1 MAPPSAVA
9 RQVDP
14 ELREIKTWL
23 QHKGNDHFLVTSH
36 VNPDGD
42 GLASMLACGRIL
54 RSLGKQVWL
63 VTDGFLSPRYGYLPQ
78 LDTVVAYRDGLEDE
92 LPVAN
97 VITVDVPVLSRLE
110 RVERLIPGDAA
121 ILKIDHHPADEH
133 FGSFN
138 YVDTAVS
145 STAEL
150 VYYLCLVLEIP
161 FDAAL
166 ATWIYTGIA
175 FDTGR
180 FRFSSTTPNA
190 LVIAGEMVRAG
201 ANPQRIAE
209 QLFYEYRPTT
219 LSLLTSTL
227 QSLEYFLD
235 GRVAVLSLDHA
246 LLSQPRYRDE
256 DADGFVDYAVSL
268 QGVEVALFLR
278 EHNPGEIRVSLR
290 AKNAFDVREV
300 AEIFGGGGHRKAAGA
315 RWSGTL
321 EEIKARLVSEIQ
333 PRLEASNERL
343 A

>member
-1 MAPPSAVA
+1 MASPKPIAPQTA
-9 RQVDP
+9 P
-14 ELREIKTWL
+14 ELRAIRKWL

-54 RSLGKQVWL
+54 RSLGKQVWF
-63 VTDGFLSPRYGYLPQ
+63 VADGFLSPRYGYLPQ
-78 LDTVVAYRDGLEDE
+78 IDTVVFYREGLEAE

-97 VITVDVPVLSRLE
+97 VITVDVPVLARLE
-110 RVERLIPGDAA
+110 RVARLIPRDAA
-121 ILKIDHHPADEH
+121 ILKIDHHPGDEH
-133 FGSFN
+133 FGVFN

-150 VYYLCLVLEIP
+150 VYYLCVNLGIP

-166 ATWIYTGIA
+166 ATWLYTGIA

-201 ANPQRIAE
+201 ANPQLIAE

-219 LSLLTSTL
+219 LSLLTSAL
-227 QSLEYFLD
+227 QSLESFLN
-235 GRVAVLSLDHA
+235 GRVAMLSLDYA

-256 DADGFVDYAVSL
+256 DVDGFIDYAVSL

-278 EHNPGEIRVSLR
+278 EHEPGQIRVSLR

-300 AEIFGGGGHRKAAGA
+300 AEVFGGGGHRKAAGA
-315 RWSGTL
+315 RLSMPL
-321 EEIKARLVSEIQ
+321 QEAKAQLVSEVQ
-333 PRLEASNERL
+333 RRLEAPNERL

>member
-1 MAPPSAVA
+1 MASLKPVTHQTDS
-9 RQVDP
+9 
-14 ELREIKTWL
+14 ELRAITEWL
-23 QHKGNDHFLVTSH
+23 RHRGSDHFLVTSH

-63 VTDGFLSPRYGYLPQ
+63 VADGFLSPRYGYLPQ
-78 LDTVVAYRDGLEDE
+78 IDTVVFYREGLEAE

-97 VITVDVPVLSRLE
+97 VITVDVPTLSRLE
-110 RVERLIPGDAA
+110 RVARLIPRDAA
-121 ILKIDHHPADEH
+121 ILKIDHHPGDDQ
-133 FGSFN
+133 FGRFN
-138 YVDTAVS
+138 YVDTEVS

-150 VYYLCLVLEIP
+150 VYHLCNDLGIP

-166 ATWIYTGIA
+166 GTWIYTGIA

-190 LVIAGEMVRAG
+190 LIIAGEMVRAG
-201 ANPQRIAE
+201 ANPQLIAE

-219 LSLLTSTL
+219 LSLLASTL

-235 GRVAVLSLDHA
+235 GRVSVLSLDYA
-246 LLSQPRYRDE
+246 LLGQARYRDE

-268 QGVEVALFLR
+268 QGIEVALFLR
-278 EHNPGEIRVSLR
+278 EHEPGQVRVSLR
-290 AKNAFDVREV
+290 AKHDFDVRAV

-315 RWSGTL
+315 RMSGTIQ
-321 EEIKARLVSEIQ
+321 EVKARLVTEIQ
-333 PRLEASNERL
+333 RRLGAPNERS

>member
-1 MAPPSAVA
+1 MASLKPIA
-9 RQVDP
+9 RQTDP
-14 ELREIKTWL
+14 ALRAITKWL
-23 QHKGNDHFLVTSH
+23 QRKGNDRFLVTSH

-54 RSLGKQVWL
+54 RSLGRQVWL
-63 VTDGFLSPRYGYLPQ
+63 VADGFLSPRYGYLPQ
-78 LDTVVAYRDGLEDE
+78 IDTVVSYREGLEVE
-92 LPVAN
+92 LPVVN

-110 RVERLIPGDAA
+110 RVARLIPRDAA
-121 ILKIDHHPADEH
+121 ILKIDHHPGDEH
-133 FGSFN
+133 FGLFN
-138 YVDTAVS
+138 YVDTEVS

-150 VYYLCLVLEIP
+150 VYYLCVGLGIP

-190 LVIAGEMVRAG
+190 LIIAGEMVRAG
-201 ANPQRIAE
+201 ANPQLIAE

-219 LSLLTSTL
+219 LALLTSTL

-235 GRVAVLSLDHA
+235 GRVAVLSLDYA
-246 LLSQPRYRDE
+246 LLSQPRYGDE

-268 QGVEVALFLR
+268 QGIEAALFLR
-278 EHNPGEIRVSLR
+278 EHEPGQIRVSLR
-290 AKNAFDVREV
+290 AKNDFDVRAV
-300 AEIFGGGGHRKAAGA
+300 AEVFGGGGHRKAAGA
-315 RWSGTL
+315 RLSGTIQ
-321 EEIKARLVSEIQ
+321 EVKARLVTEIQ
-333 PRLEASNERL
+333 RRLDASNERS

>member
-1 MAPPSAVA
+1 MASLKPVT
-9 RQVDP
+9 RQIDS
-14 ELREIKTWL
+14 ELRAITEWL
-23 QHKGNDHFLVTSH
+23 QRRESDHFLVTSH

-63 VTDGFLSPRYGYLPQ
+63 VADGFLSPRYGYLPQ
-78 LDTVVAYRDGLEDE
+78 IDTVVFYREGLEAE

-97 VITVDVPVLSRLE
+97 VITVDVPTLSRLE
-110 RVERLIPGDAA
+110 RVARLIPRDTA
-121 ILKIDHHPADEH
+121 ILKIDHHPGDDQ
-133 FGSFN
+133 FGRFN
-138 YVDTAVS
+138 YVDTEVS

-150 VYYLCLVLEIP
+150 VYRLCIDLGIP

-166 ATWIYTGIA
+166 GTWIYTGIA

-190 LVIAGEMVRAG
+190 LIIAGEMVRAG
-201 ANPQRIAE
+201 ANPQLIAE

-235 GRVAVLSLDHA
+235 GRVSVLSLDYA
-246 LLSQPRYRDE
+246 LLGQARYRDE

-268 QGVEVALFLR
+268 QGIEVALFLR
-278 EHNPGEIRVSLR
+278 EHEPGQVRVSLR
-290 AKNAFDVREV
+290 AKHDFDVRAV

-315 RWSGTL
+315 RMSGTIQ
-321 EEIKARLVSEIQ
+321 EVKARLVTEIQ
-333 PRLEASNERL
+333 RRLDAPNERS

>member
-1 MAPPSAVA
+1 MASLNPIV

-14 ELREIKTWL
+14 ELRAIKKWL
-23 QHKGNDHFLVTSH
+23 QHKANDHFLVTSH

-42 GLASMLACGRIL
+42 GLASMLACARIL

-63 VTDGFLSPRYGYLPQ
+63 VADGFLSPRYGYLPQ
-78 LDTVVAYRDGLEDE
+78 SDTVVLYREGLEDE

-97 VITVDVPVLSRLE
+97 VMTVDVPVLARLE
-110 RVERLIPGDAA
+110 RVARLIPRHAA
-121 ILKIDHHPADEH
+121 ILKIDHHPGDEP
-133 FGSFN
+133 FGLFN
-138 YVDTAVS
+138 YVDTTVS

-150 VYYLCLVLEIP
+150 VYYLCVALKIP

-227 QSLEYFLD
+227 QSLEYVLD
-235 GRVAVLSLDHA
+235 GRVVVLSLDYT

-278 EHNPGEIRVSLR
+278 EHDPGEIRVSLR

-300 AEIFGGGGHRKAAGA
+300 AEVFGGGGHRKAAGA
-315 RWSGTL
+315 RLSGTL
-321 EEIKARLVSEIQ
+321 EEVKARLVSEVQ
-333 PRLEASNERL
+333 RRLEASNERS

>member
-1 MAPPSAVA
+1 MASLKPVA
-9 RQVDP
+9 RQIDP
-14 ELREIKTWL
+14 ELRAITEWL
-23 QHKGNDHFLVTSH
+23 QRQENDHFLVTSH

-63 VTDGFLSPRYGYLPQ
+63 VADGFLSPRYGYLPQ
-78 LDTVVAYRDGLEDE
+78 LDTVVSYREGLEVE

-97 VITVDVPVLSRLE
+97 VITVDVPTLSRLE
-110 RVERLIPGDAA
+110 RVARLIPRDAA
-121 ILKIDHHPADEH
+121 ILKIDHHPGDEH
-133 FGSFN
+133 FGLFN
-138 YVDTAVS
+138 YVDTEAS

-150 VYYLCLVLEIP
+150 VYRLCAGLGMP

-166 ATWIYTGIA
+166 GTWIYTGIA

-190 LVIAGEMVRAG
+190 LIIAGEMVRAG
-201 ANPQRIAE
+201 ANPQLIAE

-227 QSLEYFLD
+227 QSLECFLD
-235 GRVAVLSLDHA
+235 GRVSVLSLDYSV
-246 LLSQPRYRDE
+246 LGQPRYRDE

-268 QGVEVALFLR
+268 QGIEVALFLR
-278 EHNPGEIRVSLR
+278 EHEPGQIRVSLR
-290 AKNAFDVREV
+290 AKNDFDVRAV

-315 RWSGTL
+315 RLSGTIQ
-321 EEIKARLVSEIQ
+321 EARARLVTEIQ
-333 PRLEASNERL
+333 RRLDASNERS